1 LPPQELHAMG
11 FSMIT
16 YPTTLLFQIAKTT
29 WDTLEHLKA
38 GKPMPHETSFN
49 FEEFE
54 KIVEKK
60 K

>member
-1 LPPQELHAMG
+1 MG